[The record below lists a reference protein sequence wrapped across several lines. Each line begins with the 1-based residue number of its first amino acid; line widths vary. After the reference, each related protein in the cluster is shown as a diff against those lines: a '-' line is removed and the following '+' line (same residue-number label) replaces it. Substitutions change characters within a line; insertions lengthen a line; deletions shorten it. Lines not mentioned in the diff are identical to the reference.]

1 MIGDLQ
7 GAPTS
12 TGFVD
17 WLRSGRWAPHAP
29 QAPPVVE
36 QEVAE
41 EERAAPRST
50 AGRLIE
56 AVDVSRRFGESIA
69 LDGVSLS
76 IAGGEISALLG
87 PNGAGKTTLLRIL
100 CGLLDPHAGSVRV
113 LGFDTR
119 RSPKAL
125 RQRIGLIPSGDR
137 TFYLR
142 VSGLENLV
150 FFARL
155 HGLSR
160 RAAVT
165 RSLEVLEQV
174 GLRGAERQRVGT
186 YSHGMQKRL
195 AVARAL
201 LLEPDVMLID
211 EATHD
216 LDPEGAAQVRE
227 LVGDLARR
235 GSAVL
240 WTTQRL
246 DEIRGFA
253 DSVTVLNEGRV
264 RFAGSVPELMSHAL
278 PRRYLLRVQNGSAS
292 GEALEPMLQAA
303 LADLGT
309 ISTASEEGGSD
320 FVLVLGEQTALG
332 DALRS
337 LLGADVQIDA
347 CREEKSQIEE
357 AFMRL
362 TRVSTGGG

>member
-1 MIGDLQ
+1 MD
-7 GAPTS
+7 
-12 TGFVD
+12 
-17 WLRSGRWAPHAP
+17 R
-29 QAPPVVE
+29 
-36 QEVAE
+36 
-41 EERAAPRST
+41 
-50 AGRLIE
+50 
-56 AVDVSRRFGESIA
+56 
-69 LDGVSLS
+69 VSLT

-113 LGFDTR
+113 LGFDTM

-174 GLRGAERQRVGT
+174 GLRGTERQRAGT

-201 LLEPDVMLID
+201 LLDPDVMLID

-216 LDPEGAAQVRE
+216 LDPEGASQVRD

-235 GSAVL
+235 GAAVL

-253 DSVTVLNEGRV
+253 DSVTLLNGGRV
-264 RFAGSVPELMSHAL
+264 RFAGSVPELMSHAS
-278 PRRYLLRVQNGSAS
+278 PRRYLLHVQNGSAS
-292 GEALEPMLQAA
+292 GKALEPMLQAA
-303 LADLGT
+303 LANLGT
-309 ISTASEEGGSD
+309 ISTVSEESGSD
-320 FVLVLGEQTALG
+320 FVLVLDEQTALG

-337 LLGADVQIDA
+337 LLDADVQIYA
-347 CREEKSQIEE
+347 CREEKSQIED

-362 TRVSTGGG
+362 TRASTGAADE